1 MEINNPNYL
10 NDENKQIDNIG
21 NHISD
26 FINLKILGNGY
37 FGTILKMKSKINNQI
52 YAVELIKIESIDE
65 SEKIKIMREQKILSS
80 ISHPNIVK
88 LCTTFQDD
96 KYFCLVTEFFSSQ
109 NLESFVEKFKEQN
122 QNGYINQDLVIKI
135 FKQIL
140 LGLSYLHSKRIMHRD
155 LKADNI
161 LIDEN
166 NNIKI
171 SGFKISAMYGEGFGI
186 LSSRGSRV
194 GRIDYACP
202 EILNSQAY
210 DLKCDIFTLGYT
222 MYYIMNYQLPSNLS
236 RGENGEI
243 KRIDN
248 IKSNDKYDIKLVELV
263 NRMFREN
270 PSERPSSLQ
279 ALQELEVIEK
289 NIKSY

>member
-1 MEINNPNYL
+1 MEINNSNHL
-10 NDENKQIDNIG
+10 NDVNNQVDNIG
-21 NHISD
+21 NQISD
-26 FINLKILGNGY
+26 FINLELLNNGY
-37 FGTILKMKSKINNQI
+37 FGTVFKMKSKINNQI
-52 YAVELIKIESIDE
+52 YAVKLIKIESIDE
-65 SEKIKIMREQKILSS
+65 REKIRIMREQKILSR

-88 LCTTFQDD
+88 LCKTFQDD
-96 KYFCLVTEFFSSQ
+96 KYFYFVTEFFSSQ
-109 NLESFVEKFKEQN
+109 TLESFVEKLKEKN
-122 QNGYINQDLVIKI
+122 QNGYINQDLFIKI

-155 LKADNI
+155 LIADNI
-161 LIDEN
+161 LIDIN

-171 SGFKISAMYGEGFGI
+171 SGFEISAMYGEGFGI

-194 GRIDYACP
+194 GRIDHVCP

-222 MYYIMNYQLPSNLS
+222 MYYIMNYQLPSKVC
-236 RGENGEI
+236 RENGEI

-289 NIKSY
+289 NIKSH